1 MPLTRSLRLKVVDRP
16 CPKGHLCLYYPYLLP
31 VGKLININDPYVGR
45 SQWSVRRSSSFE
57 VPITYQRLFNVFDQ
71 ILIFST
77 FFDISDRKP
86 AFLTFWTKKQVFRK
100 FWPNIEFFDKNLNF
114 WPIINFLTFSFTK
127 KRIFWSKNQICSNID
142 FFSRK
147 RFPGGGFY
155 SVGAIFDLIFALGL
169 TVHEISAILGNFKPF
184 LERFWPF
191 SSNVLVILGHLF
203 HYFCYFWNFGVTKWI
218 KFFIT
223 I

>member
-86 AFLTFWTKKQVFRK
+86 AFLTFWTKNQVFRN

-114 WPIINFLTFSFTK
+114 WPIINFFWHFLLPKNEFFDQKTK
-127 KRIFWSKNQICSNID
+127 FALILIF
-142 FFSRK
+142 
-147 RFPGGGFY
+147 
-155 SVGAIFDLIFALGL
+155 SVGKG
-169 TVHEISAILGNFKPF
+169 SQ
-184 LERFWPF
+184 
-191 SSNVLVILGHLF
+191 
-203 HYFCYFWNFGVTKWI
+203 GVGFTP
-218 KFFIT
+218 
-223 I
+223 

>member
-1 MPLTRSLRLKVVDRP
+1 MAIYFTIFATFEILGLKIESSFSSLFKEFSYCHFKPSTRSLRLKVVDRH

-86 AFLTFWTKKQVFRK
+86 AFLTFWTKKPSFSKFLTKHRIFRQKSK
-100 FWPNIEFFDKNLNF
+100 FLTNNQFL
-114 WPIINFLTFSFTK
+114 LTFSFTK
-127 KRIFWSKNQICSNID
+127 KQ
-142 FFSRK
+142 FF
-147 RFPGGGFY
+147 
-155 SVGAIFDLIFALGL
+155 LIK
-169 TVHEISAILGNFKPF
+169 KPN
-184 LERFWPF
+184 L
-191 SSNVLVILGHLF
+191 L
-203 HYFCYFWNFGVTKWI
+203 
-218 KFFIT
+218 
-223 I
+223 